1 MANAPAVLAFVLLAV
16 TTAALLQWFA
26 SRLGRMGFR
35 RRQRLLMAMPALVFS
50 AAFVELL
57 TRSQPLDEAQP
68 GLASSSPVLPASLR
82 RVLARLCVTISLG
95 PTRPGGSR
103 TLSTPPRASTRTRRI
118 SPSSAPAHPS
128 LLLSVAA
135 SAS

>member
-1 MANAPAVLAFVLLAV
+1 MANAPAVLAFVLLAAM
-16 TTAALLQWFA
+16 TAALLQWFA
-26 SRLGRMGFR
+26 GRLGRMGFR

-57 TRSQPLDEAQP
+57 TLSQPLDEVPP
-68 GLASSSPVLPASLR
+68 GLTSSPVLPASLR
-82 RVLARLCVTISLG
+82 RVLARLCVTSSPG

-135 SAS
+135 RAS